1 MKIGHEAKVH
11 IELFKLRPFSENI
24 IEEIF
29 GYYHINSNEKKLNMS
44 FPQEKL
50 ENIPTFIISSSK
62 SKGLMGQ

>member
-29 GYYHINSNEKKLNMS
+29 GYYLIVINSNEKKA
-44 FPQEKL
+44 
-50 ENIPTFIISSSK
+50 
-62 SKGLMGQ
+62 